1 MTRGATTIPSGV
13 GPGISRLGD
22 VAIDNHEKGGAIGLE
37 SGSGAET
44 PEAQGSPAAQLAQL
58 GRALGHPLRVEI
70 LTALL
75 FKDEA
80 SPRELAG
87 LLGQPLGTV
96 SYHVRYLVTLDM
108 LQLERMV
115 PRRGAVQHFYSLKD
129 ELRRLLPAAAAVLA
143 EPPVAEDGA
152 ARAASPG
159 LET

>member
-1 MTRGATTIPSGV
+1 MSTHATTIPDGDKPEIPRQGV
-13 GPGISRLGD
+13 
-22 VAIDNHEKGGAIGLE
+22 VAIDNDYKGGAIGLE
-37 SGSGAET
+37 SGSSARSQGIA
-44 PEAQGSPAAQLAQL
+44 GSPATQLAQL

-80 SPRELAG
+80 SPRELAE
-87 LLGQPLGTV
+87 LLGHPLGTV
-96 SYHVRYLVTLDM
+96 SYHVRYLVTLEM

-143 EPPVAEDGA
+143 EPA
-152 ARAASPG
+152 AADDAAATSQPDI
-159 LET
+159 ES

>member
-1 MTRGATTIPSGV
+1 MKRGATTIPSGV
-13 GPGISRLGD
+13 GPGLSRFGE

-37 SGSGAET
+37 SGSSAET

-75 FKDEA
+75 YKDEA

-96 SYHVRYLVTLDM
+96 SYHVRYLVTLEM

-143 EPPVAEDGA
+143 EPAAANDGA
-152 ARAASPG
+152 PTPAPRLDS
-159 LET
+159 

>member
-1 MTRGATTIPSGV
+1 MSTHATTIRDGDEPEI
-13 GPGISRLGD
+13 PRQGI
-22 VAIDNHEKGGAIGLE
+22 VAIDNHYKGGAIGLE
-37 SGSGAET
+37 SGSSAGSQEVA
-44 PEAQGSPAAQLAQL
+44 GSPAIQLAQL

-80 SPRELAG
+80 SPRELAE
-87 LLGQPLGTV
+87 LLGHPLGTV
-96 SYHVRYLVTLDM
+96 SYHVRYLVTLEM

-143 EPPVAEDGA
+143 EPTAAEGDAVATQPDIE
-152 ARAASPG
+152 S
-159 LET
+159 

>member
-1 MTRGATTIPSGV
+1 MTTIATTIQDGDD
-13 GPGISRLGD
+13 PGTPRPRV
-22 VAIDNHEKGGAIGLE
+22 VAIENQYEGGAIGLE
-37 SGSGAET
+37 SGSSAET
-44 PEAQGSPAAQLAQL
+44 PEVEGSPATQLAQL

-115 PRRGAVQHFYSLKD
+115 PRRGAVQHFYSLKG

-143 EPPVAEDGA
+143 EPEPSEAESA
-152 ARAASPG
+152 APRPE
-159 LET
+159 LES

>member
-1 MTRGATTIPSGV
+1 M
-13 GPGISRLGD
+13 
-22 VAIDNHEKGGAIGLE
+22 AIDNSDKGGAIGLE
-37 SGSGAET
+37 SGSMAGG
-44 PEAQGSPAAQLAQL
+44 QRVDGSPAIQLAQL

-75 FKDEA
+75 RMDEA
-80 SPRELAG
+80 SPRELAE

-115 PRRGAVQHFYSLKD
+115 PRRGAVQHFYSLKG

-143 EPPVAEDGA
+143 EPATAEDDA
-152 ARAASPG
+152 AASRPDI
-159 LET
+159 ES